1 MAESQDSAAGAALY
15 SPLVLRFYD
24 PVVHGFNLPVL
35 WRCPTRRV
43 QRLYDE
49 HASANH
55 LDVGVGTGF
64 YLDRCRF
71 RSAPQRLVLFDLNP
85 NSLACTARRLAR
97 YRPSTQGGDVLE
109 PLAPPP
115 APFDSVGM
123 ATFLHCVPGPMEH
136 KARAFDHVAAV
147 MNPGAV
153 VFGSTVLGRGV
164 RVPWSSRMVMRSM
177 NRRGIFANAQDDP
190 TSLRAALE
198 ARFDDVELDV
208 VGLMALFAA
217 RKR

>member
-1 MAESQDSAAGAALY
+1 MTEPSDSAAGAALY
-15 SPLVLRFYD
+15 SPFVLRFYD

-35 WRCPTRRV
+35 WRCRTGRV

-55 LDVGVGTGF
+55 LDIGVGTGY

-71 RSAPQRLVLFDLNP
+71 QVPPKRIVLFDLNP

-97 YRPSTQGGDVLE
+97 YEPTTQAGDVL
-109 PLAPPP
+109 APFDP
-115 APFDSVGM
+115 APAAFDSVGM

-147 MNPGAV
+147 MNAGAV
-153 VFGSTVLGRGV
+153 VFGSTLLGRGV
-164 RVPWSSRMVMRSM
+164 RVPWTSRLVMRAM
-177 NRRGIFANAQDDP
+177 NRRGIFSNANDDP
-190 TSLRAALE
+190 TTLRAALD
-198 ARFDDVELDV
+198 ARFDDVEIEV
-208 VGLMALFAA
+208 VGLMALFVA
-217 RKR
+217 RNR